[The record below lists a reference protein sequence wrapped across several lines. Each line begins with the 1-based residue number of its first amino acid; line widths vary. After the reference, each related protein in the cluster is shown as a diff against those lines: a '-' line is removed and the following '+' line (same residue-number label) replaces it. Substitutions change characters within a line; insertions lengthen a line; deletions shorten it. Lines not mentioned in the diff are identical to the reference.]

1 MVLDVV
7 HYYLRRRLSTAAPIL
22 RSRCHDVCVCVGM
35 LAWQNENPRLKW
47 LETWHRS
54 SLRDSAVKPVD
65 FGFKR
70 SRVSVSFITLEES
83 APIYIFRD
91 CAFLLVFLYYTE
103 QASGQFSTT
112 RSPDDI
118 DLRAHMLCSRQ
129 IIQSEQCLK
138 FRPYGAVEKF
148 DFYYSRRR
156 RRYSGANIASRCRDG
171 CGCVLLAW

>member
-91 CAFLLVFLYYTE
+91 CAFLLVFFVLHWAGERSVFHHTITWWHRFTSPHVM
-103 QASGQFSTT
+103 QPTNHTVWTVFKVST
-112 RSPDDI
+112 
-118 DLRAHMLCSRQ
+118 
-129 IIQSEQCLK
+129 
-138 FRPYGAVEKF
+138 VW
-148 DFYYSRRR
+148 RRR
-156 RRYSGANIASRCRDG
+156 EIRF
-171 CGCVLLAW
+171 LLFAPTT